1 MAGGITDG
9 RSIWEKWEKVLNDFL
24 GYQKTKRY
32 EKLSDKQKKELKY
45 NVHLKLQALNRLA
58 HQKDMAYIK
67 ELKNKY
73 SK

>member
-1 MAGGITDG
+1 MGEIKDG
-9 RSIWEKWEKVLNDFL
+9 RLIWEKWEKVLNDFL

-58 HQKDMAYIK
+58 HTKDMQYLK
-67 ELKNKY
+67 ELKKKYNK
-73 SK
+73 